1 MKVIS
6 KQRNSR
12 MCAICGMDNKYG
24 LKAQFYGRW
33 KCNDKV

>member
-1 MKVIS
+1 MKVVS

-24 LKAQFYGRW
+24 LHARIL
-33 KCNDKV
+33 

>member
-6 KQRNSR
+6 KQKNSK

-24 LKAQFYGRW
+24 LHVR
-33 KCNDKV
+33 VL

>member
-6 KQRNSR
+6 KQKNSK

-24 LKAQFYGRW
+24 LHAR
-33 KCNDKV
+33 VL